1 MPRARYYQGPTP
13 QFDNLTRA
21 LEAPGKKAM
30 SGAEHERMVAV
41 HEAAHCVVATLLGA
55 KVVRA
60 TVDVWRGGGKTTL
73 DVENMTQPDYC
84 TLLMAGSAAER
95 FCGWPGDDSGDLWDA
110 KHKAGATDK
119 QIDAARKRAGEMLRQ
134 CWSAVSA
141 IADALQRRPLIDG
154 ATVRALIEA
163 ARKAPVAHRVEER
176 ICARREVMRFTRD
189 GRRVRVGEI
198 RQIANSWYAYRGND
212 CVGRFNDFVKAANAI

>member
-1 MPRARYYQGPTP
+1 
-13 QFDNLTRA
+13 
-21 LEAPGKKAM
+21 M

-60 TVDVWRGGGKTTL
+60 TGDVWCGGGKTTI
-73 DVENMTQPDYC
+73 DVDNMPMPDYV

-95 FCGWPGDDSGDLWDA
+95 LCGWPGDDSGDMWDA
-110 KHKAGATDK
+110 KHKAQATDQ

-134 CWSAVSA
+134 CWSAVNA

-163 ARKAPVAHRVEER
+163 ARKTPVAHRVEEK
-176 ICARREVMRFTRD
+176 ICARREIVRITRD
-189 GRRVRVGEI
+189 GRRKRVGEI
-198 RQIANSWYAYRGND
+198 RLVAGAWHAYRGNND
-212 CVGRFNDFVKAANAI
+212 YVGRFNDLVRASNAI